1 MKRFYFLLIIVFSMT
16 FSNAQNITD
25 ALRYSTEALN
35 GTARFNAM
43 SGAFGALGGDAAAMT
58 INPAGSAIFSR
69 SSGSASLSVVDK
81 RNKASYFNTN
91 TEASDANLKFNQAGF
106 VFVMYNPNLGSTF
119 NKFTFGINYI
129 STQNYDEDLFIK
141 GTSNSSIDDFFLEQA
156 QGVPLNLLQLQSG
169 ESISS
174 LYRYLGENYGV
185 AEQNAFLG
193 YQGFIINPVDP
204 QNPGNTV
211 YISNIAP
218 GSFNQEYSSYS
229 SGYSGKFTFN
239 FATQINDKFSLGVN
253 LNSNNISYR
262 QSTYL
267 FESNTNPG
275 SIVNKVGFE
284 NNLSVYG
291 WGFSAQFGAIAKVT
305 EGLRLGITYDTPIW
319 YDIYEETIQYLETQ
333 RTVGNSTLNAIV
345 DPRIINVFY
354 KYQLRTPWKISA
366 STAYIFGKHGLI
378 SFDYNYKDYSFSKFS
393 PTNDPAFS
401 SANNNIK
408 NELKGA
414 SSINVGGEYRYN
426 QVSFRGG
433 YIFEESPY
441 KNKTIIEDLNG
452 FSTGIGYNFGN
463 YSLDFSYSRTQQER
477 EQQLYSIGL
486 TNTASIEAI
495 NNNYTLSIVYELN

>member
-1 MKRFYFLLIIVFSMT
+1 MKRFSFLLIIAFSMT
-16 FSNAQNITD
+16 LSNAQNITD

-58 INPAGSAIFSR
+58 INPAGSAIFLR
-69 SSGSASLSVVDK
+69 SAGSASLSVVDK

-91 TEASDANLKFNQAGF
+91 TKASDANLKFNQAGF
-106 VFVMYNPNLGSTF
+106 VFVINNPKQESSF

-129 STQNYDEDLFIK
+129 STQNFDEDLFVK
-141 GTSNSSIDDFFLEQA
+141 GTSNSSIDDFFLDQA
-156 QGVPLNLLQLQSG
+156 QGIPLDLLQLQSG

-174 LYRYLGENYGV
+174 LYRYLGETQGV
-185 AEQNAFLG
+185 AAQNAFLG
-193 YQGFIINPVDP
+193 YQGFIIDP
-204 QNPGNTV
+204 LDPENPGNTQ

-218 GSFNQEYSSYS
+218 GSFNQEYTLYS

-253 LNSNNISYR
+253 LNSNSISYR
-262 QSTYL
+262 QFTYL
-267 FESNTNPG
+267 FESNNNPG
-275 SIVNKVGFE
+275 SLVNNVGFE

-305 EGLRLGITYDTPIW
+305 DGLRLGITYDTPIW

-333 RTVGNSTLNAIV
+333 STIGGSTFDTVV
-345 DPRIINVFY
+345 DPRIVNIFY
-354 KYQLRTPWKISA
+354 KYELRTPWKISGSA
-366 STAYIFGKHGLI
+366 AYIFGKHGLI

-393 PTNDPAFS
+393 PTNDPSFS
-401 SANNNIK
+401 SENNKIK

-414 SSINVGGEYRYN
+414 SSIRVGGEYRLN
-426 QVSFRGG
+426 QLSFRGG
-433 YIFEESPY
+433 YIFEETPY
-441 KNKTIIEDLNG
+441 KNKTTIDDLNG
-452 FSTGIGYNFGN
+452 FSMGMGYNLGN

-477 EQQLYSIGL
+477 EQELYSIGL
-486 TNTASIEAI
+486 TNAASIEAI
-495 NNNYTLSIVYELN
+495 NNNYTLSIAYEIN

>member
-1 MKRFYFLLIIVFSMT
+1 MKRFSFLLIMVFSMT
-16 FSNAQNITD
+16 TINAQNITD

-58 INPAGSAIFSR
+58 INPAGSAIFLR
-69 SSGSASLSVVDK
+69 SAGSATLSVVDK
-81 RNKASYFNTN
+81 RNKASYFNTH

-106 VFVMYNPNLGSTF
+106 VFVINNPNQESSF

-129 STQNYDEDLFIK
+129 STQNFDEDLFIK

-156 QGVPLNLLQLQSG
+156 QGIPLDLLQLQSG

-174 LYRYLGENYGV
+174 LYRYLGETEGV
-185 AEQNAFLG
+185 AAQNAFLG
-193 YQGFIINPVDP
+193 YQGFIIDP
-204 QNPGNTV
+204 IDSQDPGNTQ
-211 YISNIAP
+211 YISNIAS
-218 GSFNQEYSSYS
+218 GSFNQEYTYYS

-253 LNSNNISYR
+253 LNSNSISYR
-262 QSTYL
+262 QFTYL

-275 SIVNKVGFE
+275 SLVNRVGFE

-305 EGLRLGITYDTPIW
+305 DGLRLGITYDTPIW
-319 YDIYEETIQYLETQ
+319 YDIYEETIQSLETQ
-333 RTVGNSTLNAIV
+333 RTVGNTTLNADI
-345 DPRIINVFY
+345 DPRIVNIFY
-354 KYQLRTPWKISA
+354 KYELRTPWKISGSA
-366 STAYIFGKHGLI
+366 AYIFGKHGLI

-393 PTNDPAFS
+393 PTNDPSFS
-401 SANNNIK
+401 SENNKIK

-414 SSINVGGEYRYN
+414 SSIKVGGEYRWN
-426 QVSFRGG
+426 QLSFRGG

-441 KNKTIIEDLNG
+441 KNNTTIDDLNG
-452 FSTGIGYNFGN
+452 FSMGMGYNLGN

-477 EQQLYSIGL
+477 EQQLYAIGL
-486 TNTASIEAI
+486 TNAASIEAI
-495 NNNYTLSIVYELN
+495 NNNYSLSIAYELN